1 MFIIKT
7 VVDAMVTILQ
17 RNQAGKELFIAAVMG
32 HLEVVLFLWIA
43 GAGKNSP
50 ALVGSDTVDVDVT
63 AAKHTACA
71 TAHKRT
77 M

>member
-17 RNQAGKELFIAAVMG
+17 RNQASKELFIAAVMG

-43 GAGKNSP
+43 GAGNIAP
-50 ALVGSDTVDVDVT
+50 L
-63 AAKHTACA
+63 
-71 TAHKRT
+71 
-77 M
+77 